1 MPDKAKL
8 LIQTAEARK
17 LVEQA
22 IREIEME
29 RTTFGAEIERFKM
42 SGKACRTRGE
52 AKDCR
57 QYAMA
62 ARMLTKK
69 LEELTENTDRTE

>member
-29 RTTFGAEIERFKM
+29 RTTFEAEIERFKM

-52 AKDCR
+52 GLLAVRYGCADAYKE
-57 QYAMA
+57 
-62 ARMLTKK
+62 ARRANRK
-69 LEELTENTDRTE
+69 N